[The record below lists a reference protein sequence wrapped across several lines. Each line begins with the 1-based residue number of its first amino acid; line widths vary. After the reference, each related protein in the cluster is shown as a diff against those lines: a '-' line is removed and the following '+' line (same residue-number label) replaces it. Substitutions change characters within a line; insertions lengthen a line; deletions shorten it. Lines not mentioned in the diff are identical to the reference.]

1 MEKILT
7 AGIAVYNIKED
18 YLRAC
23 LDSVKQNSGDGLEI
37 LIIDDGSNADCVA
50 VCHDYQQKD
59 KRVRYIRNEKNLGIC
74 AVRNR
79 MISEARGK
87 WISFIDGDDA
97 VSNTFFESLASV
109 FSSDY
114 DVVRF
119 KHTSFTDKIPNI
131 EKEKGDLLPLDEDL
145 VQKIGISAAVRY
157 RVYDDKKL
165 LDLNISESLVTTAVY
180 RRAFLLQNGCRFD
193 EDLKAAEDSLFNA
206 FVCAKRPRYGVF
218 AETLY
223 YYRSNPYSVTKK
235 FNENIKSVTD
245 AYLAKIR
252 RFLDKTY
259 PNDKNIIR
267 NFYRYRCGLALISN
281 FELNLFNPNNKK
293 PIKQR
298 KNEFLKLIAEEPY
311 RTALATADG
320 MNGHKSRLLL
330 KLAAKGRFFAIKF
343 AYRCPA
349 VFKIYGGICRRTE
362 GKHWK
367 KQ

>member
-7 AGIAVYNIKED
+7 MGIAVYNIKED

-23 LDSVKQNSGDGLEI
+23 LDSVLQNSGDTLEI
-37 LIIDDGSNADCVA
+37 LIIDDGSKTECAALCRR
-50 VCHDYQQKD
+50 YQQKD
-59 KRVRYIRNEKNLGIC
+59 KRVRYIRNEKNMGIC

-79 MISEARGK
+79 MISEANGK
-87 WISFIDGDDA
+87 WISFVDGDDA
-97 VSNTFFESLASV
+97 VSNTFLESLAPV

-119 KHTSFTDKIPNI
+119 KHASFTDKIPNI
-131 EKEKGDLLPLDEDL
+131 DKEKGDLLPLDEDL

-157 RVYDDKKL
+157 RVYDDKML

-180 RRAFLLQNGCRFD
+180 RRGFLLQNGCRFD
-193 EDLKAAEDSLFNA
+193 ENLKAAEDSLFNA
-206 FVCAKRPRYGVF
+206 FVCAQNPKYAVF
-218 AETLY
+218 AKTLY

-245 AYLAKIR
+245 AYLAIIR
-252 RFLDKTY
+252 QFLDKTY
-259 PNDKNIIR
+259 PNDKNIIL
-267 NFYRYRCGLALISN
+267 NFYRYRCGLALINN
-281 FELNLFNPNNKK
+281 FEQNIFNPNNKK
-293 PIKQR
+293 PVKQR

-311 RTALATADG
+311 QTALAAADG
-320 MNGHKSRLLL
+320 MNGHKRRLLL
-330 KLAAKGRFFAIKF
+330 KLAAKKRFFAIWV

-362 GKHWK
+362 EKRWK